1 MTRRLAGWADTLAMK
16 LAWWLP
22 RRVAY
27 WCAIRVG
34 SAATVGEHSDVV
46 VPDLLFTE
54 ALIRWDRE

>member
-1 MTRRLAGWADTLAMK
+1 MK
-16 LAWWLP
+16 IAWWLP

-34 SAATVGEHSDVV
+34 SAATVNEHSDQV

-54 ALIRWDRE
+54 ALIRWDLDGKR

>member
-1 MTRRLAGWADTLAMK
+1 MTRRLAGWADSAAIWV
-16 LAWWLP
+16 AWHVP

-27 WCAIRVG
+27 WCAVRVG
-34 SAATVGEHSDVV
+34 SEATVGEHSDVV